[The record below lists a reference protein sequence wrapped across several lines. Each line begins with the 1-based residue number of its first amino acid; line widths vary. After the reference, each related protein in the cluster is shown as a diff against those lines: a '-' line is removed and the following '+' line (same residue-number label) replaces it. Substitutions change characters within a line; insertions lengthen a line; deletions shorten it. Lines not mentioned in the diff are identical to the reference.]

1 MTRFVRV
8 AVLYWEQED
17 MMKNEQMS
25 LFPLRDLGQA
35 IMTARDLILVASDY
49 VAQWGEGCLG
59 DPETPAFIRSIYSDQ
74 GLHAVQKAG

>member
-49 VAQWGEGCLG
+49 VAHWGDGCLD
-59 DPETPAFIRSIYSDQ
+59 DPDTPAFIRSIYSDQ
-74 GLHAVQKAG
+74 GLNAVQKAG